1 MEQEGLFFLRPVY
14 DVVFQDVNY
23 LKLPRSSVSVCYK
36 VYDNTYKDGNQIGPD
51 GLSVDDAAE
60 KKLTPGK
67 IPNLNFEILLKLP
80 LLI

>member
-1 MEQEGLFFLRPVY
+1 M
-14 DVVFQDVNY
+14 
-23 LKLPRSSVSVCYK
+23 SVCYK